1 MFKYIFGL
9 LLFGCCFCCSY
20 AREIT
25 TKNVSSIPSIATSSQ
40 LRKAMTNTSAAKT
53 LLARP
58 SIAKHAIGTS
68 TTKSNNVSVKKISN
82 KKTNAKTV
90 KQNGESAA
98 SKSDFMMEIEARE
111 DLEWNIQETE
121 LGFVAEQVDD
131 PHEKFNRAMYNF
143 NDKLDTYLLKPVA
156 TIYKK
161 VLPVFVTDRV
171 TEFFVNVGVGS
182 SVVND
187 LLQGNFYQ
195 STVDTWR
202 FAINSTIGIA
212 GLFDVASEIGLPK
225 NEEDFGLTLARW
237 GYTNSAYLVIP
248 FWGPSTWR
256 DAFAIPVNIYTS
268 YYVYVTDVWLRNS
281 LTVLKFIDIR
291 AQLLN
296 FQKTY
301 EEMSLDPYVLTR
313 SAYMQRRNYQMER
326 NRDKLDIPYSPKE
339 MIRKPIY
346 NYLHQ

>member
-1 MFKYIFGL
+1 MLIRSNIHGVFIMFKYIFGL

-40 LRKAMTNTSAAKT
+40 LRQTAAINTVANKPLANSAPK
-53 LLARP
+53 L
-58 SIAKHAIGTS
+58 
-68 TTKSNNVSVKKISN
+68 SNANAKKIAN
-82 KKTNAKTV
+82 KKVT
-90 KQNGESAA
+90 KQNGKVTAPP
-98 SKSDFMMEIEARE
+98 KSDFMMEIEARE
-111 DLEWNIQETE
+111 SLEWNIQETE

-131 PHEKFNRAMYNF
+131 PHEKFNRAMYKF
-143 NDKLDTYLLKPVA
+143 NDQLDTYLLKPVA

-161 VLPVFVTDRV
+161 VLPTFVTNRV
-171 TEFFVNVGVGS
+171 SDFFVNVSVGS

-195 STVDTWR
+195 STVDAWR
-202 FAINSTIGIA
+202 FAINSTIGLA
-212 GLFDVASEIGLPK
+212 GVFDVASEIGLPK

-237 GYTNSAYLVIP
+237 GYTNSAYLVLP

-268 YYVYVTDVWLRNS
+268 YYVYVSDVWLRNS

-291 AQLLN
+291 AQLLD

-301 EEMSLDPYVLTR
+301 EEMVLDPYVLTR
-313 SAYMQRRNYQMER
+313 SAYMQRRNYQIER
-326 NRDKLDIPYSPKE
+326 NKDKLDSPYSPKE
-339 MIRKPIY
+339 MVRKPIY